1 MDYRIVFSP
10 DLHLSAADFAA
21 AWNETIDCRAVAEA
35 GVSTTSQGQ
44 FDPTLFDGTMVLL
57 GGLALNVVSNAL
69 YDLIK
74 GVLVKQGVRKRTE
87 IKQLDQPDGSRL
99 LVVTIEEK

>member
-1 MDYRIVFSP
+1 
-10 DLHLSAADFAA
+10 
-21 AWNETIDCRAVAEA
+21 VAEA
-35 GVSTTSQGQ
+35 SVSTTFPGQ
-44 FDPTLFDGTMVLL
+44 FDPTLFGGTIVLL

-74 GVLVKQGVRKRTE
+74 AVLVKQGVRKRTE

-99 LVVTIEEK
+99 LVVTIEEQ